1 VIAGNGAESTPT
13 GTVAGP
19 DHGELI
25 SLLRETSQKTAFNN
39 WLGLELSAAEPG
51 EIELRLQ

>member
-19 DHGELI
+19 VAELY
-25 SLLRETSQKTAFNN
+25 
-39 WLGLELSAAEPG
+39 GLDNPG
-51 EIELRLQ
+51 KLFAVGDAILVPIA